1 MRALVLSSGG
11 LVPTFRS
18 SCYASAR
25 TFRELRKVTGTSKS
39 MIIVPL
45 FYLKFL
51 DRIRRLRC
59 RNFKKAALDT
69 RTFFGWLSKARKTTS
84 EDIL

>member
-1 MRALVLSSGG
+1 
-11 LVPTFRS
+11 
-18 SCYASAR
+18 
-25 TFRELRKVTGTSKS
+25 